1 MLASDPTTLE
11 SRGGRPTREAAAA
24 LGGRI
29 VEAAT
34 RLFLKQ
40 GYAAVS
46 MEAIASAAGVSK
58 RTLYARFTDK
68 EAVMQAAVERLIEG
82 FLPAFDDD
90 MEQIEGLEPVL
101 LATAAR
107 ILDAALAPES
117 LALHRLFVAEAGR
130 FPELGELLAHSP
142 ARRGMQRLARRLATH
157 GIADPGWAAEQFLFL
172 VMAGPQRRA
181 LGLAPAIGQD
191 EIAEWGRRAVGMFLR
206 GAARVDKGG

>member
-1 MLASDPTTLE
+1 MSPDSPSLE
-11 SRGGRPTREAAAA
+11 ARGGRPTREAAAA

-68 EAVMQAAVERLIEG
+68 EAVMQAAVERLVAG
-82 FLPAFDDD
+82 FLPAFDAD
-90 MEQIEGLEPVL
+90 MERIDGLEEML

-107 ILDAALAPES
+107 ILEAALTPDS

-130 FPELGELLAHSP
+130 FPELGALLAQSP
-142 ARRGMQRLARRLATH
+142 ARIGMQRLARRLASH
-157 GIADPGWAAEQFLFL
+157 GIADPGWAAEQFLYL
-172 VMAGPQRRA
+172 VLTGPQRRA
-181 LGLAPAIGQD
+181 LGLGPAISAREAAD
-191 EIAEWGRRAVGMFLR
+191 WGSRAVAMFL
-206 GAARVDKGG
+206 GGVARVG